1 LKNQRKFSK
10 ITSKKIKNIYKI
22 INGNDKFK
30 PKLNM
35 TMKGLSRKQ
44 VIVPMN
50 NENKVKFI
58 KEFNAHITNLNST
71 LNQKSWQILYAWTK

>member
-1 LKNQRKFSK
+1 
-10 ITSKKIKNIYKI
+10 
-22 INGNDKFK
+22 
-30 PKLNM
+30 
-35 TMKGLSRKQ
+35 MKGLSRKQ

-58 KEFNAHITNLNST
+58 KEFSAHITNLNST